1 MLEYSTP
8 TLAPAEI
15 SGAAARGEPGNVA
28 LAASLCLDETL
39 RLWLVRGQSRVRV
52 KPVRCFPWSAP
63 GELVSLRDEKDRE
76 ELLVVSLSE
85 LDAESSRALA
95 VALAG
100 AGFVLEVE
108 RIESIEEDYEMR
120 IWRAETRH
128 GKRTFQTKLDEWPWA
143 SPDGGHLVRDL
154 AGDLFR
160 LPPLETLDEKS
171 RQWLWAY
178 VG

>member
-100 AGFVLEVE
+100 A
-108 RIESIEEDYEMR
+108 
-120 IWRAETRH
+120 
-128 GKRTFQTKLDEWPWA
+128 
-143 SPDGGHLVRDL
+143 
-154 AGDLFR
+154 
-160 LPPLETLDEKS
+160 
-171 RQWLWAY
+171 
-178 VG
+178 